1 MGKDRRKIFTSIE
14 RYNAREKAHSVRLA
28 LGALI
33 IKEPIGLSDEETV
46 EQITEN
52 PYLQYFIGMSS
63 FQEEAPFHPSSMTHF
78 RKRFGVDVINQV
90 NEWMVEAEQAKILI
104 RRKMTTMTW
113 IISMGVVFQVLL
125 NK

>member
-1 MGKDRRKIFTSIE
+1 MGKDRRKIFISIE

-52 PYLQYFIGMSS
+52 P
-63 FQEEAPFHPSSMTHF
+63 
-78 RKRFGVDVINQV
+78 
-90 NEWMVEAEQAKILI
+90 
-104 RRKMTTMTW
+104 
-113 IISMGVVFQVLL
+113 ISPVLH
-125 NK
+125 

>member
-1 MGKDRRKIFTSIE
+1 
-14 RYNAREKAHSVRLA
+14 
-28 LGALI
+28 
-33 IKEPIGLSDEETV
+33 
-46 EQITEN
+46 
-52 PYLQYFIGMSS
+52 MSS
-63 FQEEAPFHPSSMTHF
+63 FQEEAPFHPSSMTYF
-78 RKRFGVDVINQV
+78 RKRFGADVINQV